1 MFEFIIIAAIVFGGG
16 LAFGLVTGRRSWVA
30 LPLAVVLAVVA
41 GVCVGEWSG
50 YRTMFARWD
59 VFLYAS
65 VSILAYFALVTGPA
79 AVGAIAG
86 ILIRRSCHARHQKDA
101 A

>member
-1 MFEFIIIAAIVFGGG
+1 MFEFLIIAVLLFGGG

-30 LPLAVVLAVVA
+30 LPIAVVLAVVA
-41 GVCVGEWSG
+41 GACVGEWSG

-59 VFLYAS
+59 QFLYAS
-65 VSILAYFALVTGPA
+65 VSILGYFALVIGPA
-79 AVGAIAG
+79 ALGAVAG
-86 ILIRRSCHARHQKDA
+86 ILIRRSCHARNKDA